1 MDYFSTECIYSPEA
15 FRGSART
22 LIKALEKVRPSAI
35 LDIVRSGEAF
45 SRMILSQAPASGAKS
60 SQEFGVDVDSGGG
73 GAGCNSGGTGR
84 SSGGEMEDMEKTLIA
99 EMSGLE
105 ASITP
110 SPSIAPGKPKK
121 TKQTPKKV
129 REQTM
134 SNCTRCGYLTSQK
147 LCKACT
153 LLEGLNKNRPKTAV
167 EVEAGIE
174 DEEASSSLRRG
185 IEAMKLAEEG
195 IVN

>member
-1 MDYFSTECIYSPEA
+1 M
-15 FRGSART
+15 
-22 LIKALEKVRPSAI
+22 
-35 LDIVRSGEAF
+35 
-45 SRMILSQAPASGAKS
+45 
-60 SQEFGVDVDSGGG
+60 DVDSGGG
-73 GAGCNSGGTGR
+73 GAGCNNGGTGR
-84 SSGGEMEDMEKTLIA
+84 SLGGEMEDMEKALIA

-134 SNCTRCGYLTSQK
+134 SNCNRCGYLTSQK

-185 IEAMKLAEEG
+185 IEAIKLAEEG

>member
-1 MDYFSTECIYSPEA
+1 LDYFSTECIYSPEA

-45 SRMILSQAPASGAKS
+45 SRMILSQAQASGARPP
-60 SQEFGVDVDSGGG
+60 QESGVDADSGSGDAGCSNG
-73 GAGCNSGGTGR
+73 GAGR
-84 SSGGEMEDMEKTLIA
+84 SSGGEMGDMEKALIA

-105 ASITP
+105 ASIILTP
-110 SPSIAPGKPKK
+110 SISPGKLKK
-121 TKQTPKKV
+121 TKQTPKKI
-129 REQTM
+129 REQKM

-153 LLEGLNKNRPKTAV
+153 LLEGLNKNRPKTVV
-167 EVEAGIE
+167 EVETGIGNE
-174 DEEASSSLRRG
+174 GSTTSLRRG
-185 IEAMKLAEEG
+185 IEAIKLEEG
-195 IVN
+195 IAN